1 MIDSK
6 KILIIENELA
16 TRKILADKLT
26 REKFVVI
33 QAGSGREGLELA
45 FKEHPDLV
53 LLDVFMPQMTGLE
66 VINALH
72 KDKWGKE
79 VPIIILSNLNDDHK
93 MLKSIKHAHYD
104 YLVKTNH
111 NLSSI
116 VAKIRAKLGS

>member
-1 MIDSK
+1 MIGSK

-26 REKFVVI
+26 RENFTVI
-33 QAGSGREGLELA
+33 QSGSGKEGLELA

-72 KDKWGKE
+72 KDKWGKT
-79 VPIIILSNLNDDHK
+79 VPVIILSNLNDDHK
-93 MLKSIKHAHYD
+93 MLESIKHAHYD
-104 YLVKTNH
+104 YLIKTNH
-111 NLSSI
+111 NLSSV
-116 VAKIRAKLGS
+116 VAKIKSKLGS